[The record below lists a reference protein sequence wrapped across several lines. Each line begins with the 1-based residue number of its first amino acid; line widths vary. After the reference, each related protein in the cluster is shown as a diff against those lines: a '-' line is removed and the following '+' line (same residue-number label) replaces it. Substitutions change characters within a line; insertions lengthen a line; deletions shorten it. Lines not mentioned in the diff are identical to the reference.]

1 MLNNNS
7 LIYFSRSLSI
17 TDMNK
22 EAADDFQKFLRENA
36 AEISKKLD
44 DQEFMKTV
52 YKKIPIIKIKLTF
65 DDAKTEYQ
73 KQLLKDWINLNDE
86 EEICFEVEYSYA
98 PPKLRDFIE
107 ECFFLQDKVE
117 SFMIPVEK
125 YEYRIY
131 SVNNSKGINKEKVK
145 NFNVSVINAERDTF
159 SENDKQNSYKL
170 VSSLIERSI
179 ILRTHLVRLKE
190 YVYWEL

>member
-86 EEICFEVEYSYA
+86 EEICFEVKYSYA

-107 ECFFLQDKVE
+107 ECLFLQDKVE
-117 SFMIPVEK
+117 SFMIPIEK
-125 YEYRIY
+125 YEYKIY
-131 SVNNSKGINKEKVK
+131 SVNNSKGVNKEKVK
-145 NFNVSVINAERDTF
+145 NFNVSVINAERYF
-159 SENDKQNSYKL
+159 F
-170 VSSLIERSI
+170 
-179 ILRTHLVRLKE
+179 
-190 YVYWEL
+190 

>member
-1 MLNNNS
+1 
-7 LIYFSRSLSI
+7 
-17 TDMNK
+17 
-22 EAADDFQKFLRENA
+22 
-36 AEISKKLD
+36 
-44 DQEFMKTV
+44 
-52 YKKIPIIKIKLTF
+52 
-65 DDAKTEYQ
+65 
-73 KQLLKDWINLNDE
+73 
-86 EEICFEVEYSYA
+86 
-98 PPKLRDFIE
+98 
-107 ECFFLQDKVE
+107 
-117 SFMIPVEK
+117 MIPVEK